1 MHPSRPLALALT
13 LLLAACQPGT
23 AEQPADTTPAPDV
36 RGGDERAA
44 EPPGLVEL
52 RTDRTSYQA
61 GGEVTLT
68 LVNHGPAGYTF
79 NPCFRTIQ
87 RQAAG
92 AWDTVRETD
101 RVCTMQAWMLE
112 PGATRTAA
120 TELPSSLVPG
130 RYRLLLQL
138 TPTEPAPPP
147 PAEPTTVTSP
157 PFTVEP

>member
-1 MHPSRPLALALT
+1 MRASRRLTSLLT

-23 AEQPADTTPAPDV
+23 AEQPADTTPAPDL
-36 RGGDERAA
+36 RGGAERPA
-44 EPPGLVEL
+44 EQPGLVEL
-52 RTDRTSYQA
+52 RTDRTSYRP

-79 NPCFRTIQ
+79 NPCFRTVQ
-87 RQAAG
+87 RQEAG

-120 TELPSSLVPG
+120 TELPPSLPAG

-138 TPTEPAPPP
+138 TPTEPATP
-147 PAEPTTVTSP
+147 PAEPTTVASP
-157 PFTVEP
+157 PFTIEP